1 MFYRFL
7 NTPLQCRKTNLISVL
22 NVFWLNTSVLV
33 LSLITICLLNCYF
46 IFDCE
51 HVFTSCQ
58 IYLIPHFVHFHL
70 LTTVESYQTML
81 MSTCTRQF
89 YLLILWQYYEDIG
102 YNIPRKNINISSYL
116 LASLFRYKIQK
127 LTYNLGN
134 NILEI
139 FNILENFPFITR
151 NLILDI
157 WHSKYIIGV
166 ALRDAEQLK
175 ERLRKI
181 K

>member
-1 MFYRFL
+1 
-7 NTPLQCRKTNLISVL
+7 
-22 NVFWLNTSVLV
+22 
-33 LSLITICLLNCYF
+33 
-46 IFDCE
+46 
-51 HVFTSCQ
+51 
-58 IYLIPHFVHFHL
+58 
-70 LTTVESYQTML
+70 ML

-116 LASLFRYKIQK
+116 LASLFRYQIQK